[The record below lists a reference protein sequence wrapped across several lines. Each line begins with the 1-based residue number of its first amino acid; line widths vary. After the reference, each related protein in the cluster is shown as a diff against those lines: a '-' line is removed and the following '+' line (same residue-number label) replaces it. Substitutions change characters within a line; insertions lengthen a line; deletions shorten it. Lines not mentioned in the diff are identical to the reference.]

1 MIIDNIMCFDGHTC
15 TCIGMFLD
23 LEIPPFA
30 FLLIAFVVVKTV
42 LAKAYSGK
50 QQELHRTQRSAEE
63 EAAFLEAQAEVKRK
77 IAAQKHS
84 QLDSVQDAVLASIA
98 KGLKEDLASLQK
110 PLRPALLKVDAAS
123 TKPFQYN
130 GPAPVSPPK
139 KHSSLQKAFVAS
151 LIFSKPKALEESAH
165 IPL

>member
-1 MIIDNIMCFDGHTC
+1 MNNIMYLYGDTC
-15 TCIGMFLD
+15 TSLAMFLD

-42 LAKAYSGK
+42 LASLYSGK
-50 QQELHRTQRSAEE
+50 QKELRRTQRSAEE

-84 QLDSVQDAVLASIA
+84 QLESVQDVVLASIA

-123 TKPFQYN
+123 AKPFQYSE
-130 GPAPVSPPK
+130 PALVAPPK

-151 LIFSKPKALEESAH
+151 LIFSKPKALEESAP

>member
-1 MIIDNIMCFDGHTC
+1 MLMDTLMCFYGHSFYC
-15 TCIGMFLD
+15 LAMFLD

-42 LAKAYSGK
+42 LASAYSGK
-50 QQELHRTQRSAEE
+50 HKELRRPQRSAEE

-84 QLDSVQDAVLASIA
+84 QLDSVQDALLATIA

-110 PLRPALLKVDAAS
+110 PLRPPMLKVDAAS
-123 TKPFQYN
+123 TKPFQYS
-130 GPAPVSPPK
+130 GPALVSSPK
-139 KHSSLQKAFVAS
+139 KQNSLQKAFVAS
-151 LIFSKPKALEESAH
+151 LIFSKPKALE
-165 IPL
+165 